1 MKYLIILFI
10 IFNTSLSNAG
20 SIFRPDTAR
29 KETFLLT
36 DLSCRA
42 SQVGDIIT
50 VIVQP
55 NTQINS
61 TNTSQ
66 ITRKMNVGL
75 SFLPLNLEGTDEFTP
90 LSLSG
95 NHGNSSSES
104 GKRQLS
110 FSSTMSVTVQQ
121 ILPNGNFLVTG
132 HQQIS
137 IGDKDQLLNVTGV
150 VRPGDVSAENTIY
163 SSQIADLI
171 VDVDGELGDIKDRRG
186 ILTRILD
193 LLF

>member
-10 IFNTSLSNAG
+10 IFNTSVSYAG
-20 SIFRPDTAR
+20 SIFKPETAR
-29 KETFLLT
+29 KETFLFT

-50 VIVQP
+50 VIVRP

-61 TNTSQ
+61 TSTSQ
-66 ITRKMNVGL
+66 INRKMNVGL
-75 SFLPLNLEGTDEFTP
+75 SFLPLNLEGTDVFTP
-90 LSLSG
+90 LSLDGSQ
-95 NHGNSSSES
+95 GNSSTET

-110 FSSTMSVTVQQ
+110 FTSTMSVTVQQ

-132 HQQIS
+132 HEQIS
-137 IGDKDQLLNVTGV
+137 IGDKDQILNVTGI
-150 VRPGDVSAENTIY
+150 VRPGDVTAENTII

-171 VDVDGELGDIKDRRG
+171 VDIEGELGDIKNKRG

>member
-10 IFNTSLSNAG
+10 IFTTSVSYAG
-20 SIFRPDTAR
+20 SIFRPETAR
-29 KETFLLT
+29 KETFLFT

-42 SQVGDIIT
+42 SQIGDIIT

-75 SFLPLNLEGTDEFTP
+75 SFLPLNLEGTDVFTP
-90 LSLSG
+90 LSLNGS
-95 NHGNSSSES
+95 HGNASTET

-110 FSSTMSVTVQQ
+110 FTSTMSVTVQQ

-132 HQQIS
+132 HEQIS
-137 IGDKDQLLNVTGV
+137 IGDKDQILNVTGI
-150 VRPGDVSAENTIY
+150 VRPGDVTAENTII

-171 VDVDGELGDIKDRRG
+171 VDIDGELGDIKDRRG
-186 ILTRILD
+186 MLTRILD

>member
-10 IFNTSLSNAG
+10 IFTTSVSYAG
-20 SIFRPDTAR
+20 SIFKPETAR
-29 KETFLLT
+29 KETFLFT

-50 VIVQP
+50 VLIQP

-61 TNTSQ
+61 TETSQ
-66 ITRKMNVGL
+66 INRKMNVGV
-75 SFLPLNLEGTDEFTP
+75 SFLPLNLEGANEFTP

-95 NHGNSSSES
+95 SQGNSSTET

-110 FSSTMSVTVQQ
+110 FNSTMSVIVQQ

-137 IGDKDQLLNVTGV
+137 IGDKAQLLNVTGI
-150 VRPGDVSAENTIY
+150 VRPGDVTALNTIT

-171 VDVDGELGDIKDRRG
+171 VDIEGELGDIKDRRG